1 MSARGDIE
9 NVLNRYSIAYD
20 DNDMTEMADTFADKA
35 VLTMRI
41 GGGDLIGPF
50 EGKEAVMKLMTDS
63 LASQTDQRRHVT
75 TNFVVRS
82 EDESD
87 AVVNSY
93 LTLISVENGKA
104 TLLSSAKYEDEL
116 VRRATA
122 RGGSPSATSS
132 STCRTE
138 PGERGRRRRSPLLL
152 SG

>member
-20 DNDMTEMADTFADKA
+20 DNDMAEMADTFADKA

-50 EGKEAVMKLMTDS
+50 EGKDAVMKLMTDS

-75 TNFVVRS
+75 TNFVLRS
-82 EDESD
+82 EDGSN

-93 LTLISVENGKA
+93 LTLISVENGRA
-104 TLLSSAKYEDEL
+104 TLLSTAKYEDEL
-116 VRRATA
+116 VKESDGAWRFTKRHIELDL
-122 RGGSPSATSS
+122 PY
-132 STCRTE
+132 
-138 PGERGRRRRSPLLL
+138 
-152 SG
+152 

>member
-41 GGGDLIGPF
+41 AGGDLIGPF
-50 EGKEAVMKLMTDS
+50 EGKDAVMKLMTDS
-63 LASQTDQRRHVT
+63 LASQSDQRRHVT

-82 EDESD
+82 EDDSN

-93 LTLISVENGKA
+93 LTLISIENGKA

-116 VRRATA
+116 VKESDGAWRFTKRHIELDL
-122 RGGSPSATSS
+122 PY
-132 STCRTE
+132 
-138 PGERGRRRRSPLLL
+138 
-152 SG
+152 